1 MIVKRKIVNAM
12 KKERTLR
19 ITYEVDGEYYT
30 DTLQANELAITRD
43 WLDRVVNVAVLDER
57 TIDDEKKTKE
67 CLTKYL
73 IDK

>member
-1 MIVKRKIVNAM
+1 M

-19 ITYEVDGEYYT
+19 ITYEVDGEFYT

-43 WLDRVVNVAVLDER
+43 WLDRVVNVVVLDKR
-57 TIDDEKKTKE
+57 TIDDEKKAKE